1 MSSER
6 RCRELSLE
14 CKDLKEYSRLLEGEV
29 EQATRTLK
37 QRESLLEETKRQL
50 GEERAQ
56 VQQRCPSPSPA
67 STSAACL
74 PTWHVCLY

>member
-1 MSSER
+1 MATER
-6 RCRELSLE
+6 RCKELSLE

-37 QRESLLEETKRQL
+37 ERDSVLEETNRQL

-56 VQQRCPSPSPA
+56 VQQARPPVLLARPCY
-67 STSAACL
+67 C
-74 PTWHVCLY
+74 